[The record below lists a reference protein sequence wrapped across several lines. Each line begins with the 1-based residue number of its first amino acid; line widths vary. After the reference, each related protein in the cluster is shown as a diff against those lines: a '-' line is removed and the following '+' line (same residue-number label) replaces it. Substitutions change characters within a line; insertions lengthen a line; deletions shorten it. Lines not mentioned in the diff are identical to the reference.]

1 MEAATNY
8 LVANND
14 DVELLKDSSFNMSVT
29 ANESFTGQEVE
40 SYLTTIIDNCKGI
53 INSYDLSE
61 EYARIG
67 IVDLTLEDNAI
78 KVDVIITRKL
88 VSPYSASKWICH
100 DGEEYP
106 YSSTLLINSSGQ
118 QVIVPDFNCAGTS
131 YDGYGINHFM
141 SARLT
146 AKLRGYECEYDI
158 YGPVLIPCDKQNA
171 YLHSVGSWTNN
182 GTSQNWGN
190 GCYSV
195 PYPYLMPH
203 SSVSNWYVQ
212 NTCHSGV
219 AIRCVNDNRIYPWI
233 QNYMANNYTGF
244 NALFANVWRPAI
256 QYSNQT
262 NVMRFTVVYGK
273 CTLRNET

>member
-14 DVELLKDSSFNMSVT
+14 DVELLKDSSFNVYVT

-131 YDGYGINHFM
+131 YVVMELITSCQPVSPPNCVDMNANMISMGLYLFLVISKMPICTVLVLGRTMVLLKIGEMDVIQF
-141 SARLT
+141 LT
-146 AKLRGYECEYDI
+146 PILC
-158 YGPVLIPCDKQNA
+158 LIPQ
-171 YLHSVGSWTNN
+171 
-182 GTSQNWGN
+182 
-190 GCYSV
+190 
-195 PYPYLMPH
+195 
-203 SSVSNWYVQ
+203 
-212 NTCHSGV
+212 
-219 AIRCVNDNRIYPWI
+219 
-233 QNYMANNYTGF
+233 
-244 NALFANVWRPAI
+244 
-256 QYSNQT
+256 
-262 NVMRFTVVYGK
+262 
-273 CTLRNET
+273 